1 MIDELGT
8 GHVPV
13 QMKQKPLIVLDAQ
26 NVAMRHGVDV
36 SFSCKG
42 IRIAVNFW
50 QKNGHSVICFLP
62 EYLLNYAAVGK
73 NKKLQ
78 ELGIKSTKAQKL
90 PDSVATLNELR
101 EKGVLVTTPA

>member
-36 SFSCKG
+36 CFSCKG

-50 QKNGHSVICFLP
+50 Q
-62 EYLLNYAAVGK
+62 
-73 NKKLQ
+73 
-78 ELGIKSTKAQKL
+78 
-90 PDSVATLNELR
+90 R
-101 EKGVLVTTPA
+101 MTTA

>member
-13 QMKQKPLIVLDAQ
+13 QMKKKPLIVLDAQ

-78 ELGIKSTKAQKL
+78 ELGIKSTKAQKY
-90 PDSVATLNELR
+90 PDSVATLNDLR
-101 EKGVLVTTPA
+101 EQGVLVT